1 MGNIVTAFAIVSAGF
16 TYIMPAWYQRS
27 RGWPYEVRFSSLLS
41 AESDI
46 TWWSRLGFLS
56 FFVLG
61 EISNPNAPASLN
73 LFFDYVIAQRTYE
86 IDSGMRRL
94 EKNM

>member
-1 MGNIVTAFAIVSAGF
+1 
-16 TYIMPAWYQRS
+16 
-27 RGWPYEVRFSSLLS
+27 
-41 AESDI
+41 
-46 TWWSRLGFLS
+46 
-56 FFVLG
+56 LG